1 MFASYATLINL
12 KLLIPSPRTQYVA
25 VDRNHL
31 VDFMKPTLRKI
42 YVDEEWYLAAHPDV
56 AEAIAGGIVQDAK
69 DHYVSAG
76 YYEHRMPYEIEV
88 DGAWYLEQYSDV
100 RAAVKSGEIETAR
113 HHFYA
118 AGFKEGRLPSAGFT
132 FALVQ

>member
-12 KLLIPSPRTQYVA
+12 KLLIPSPRTQYIA

-31 VDFMKPTLRKI
+31 IDFMKPALSKI
-42 YVDEEWYLAAHPDV
+42 YVDEEWYLDANPDV
-56 AEAIAGGIVQDAK
+56 AAGIMDGMVQHAK

-76 YYEHRMPYEIEV
+76 YYEHRMPYEIAV
-88 DGAWYLEQYSDV
+88 DGDWYLAQYEDV
-100 RAAVKSGEIETAR
+100 RQAVKSGMIETAR

-118 AGFKEGRLPSAGFT
+118 ARFKEGRLPAPGFT
-132 FALVQ
+132 FKLV

>member
-25 VDRNHL
+25 VDRDHL
-31 VDFMKPTLRKI
+31 IDFMKPALQRI
-42 YVDEEWYLAAHPDV
+42 YVDEAWYLRAHPDV
-56 AEAIAGGIVQDAK
+56 AEGVARGVVAGAK
-69 DHYVSAG
+69 EHYVSAG

-88 DGAWYLEQYSDV
+88 DGDWYLAQYLDV
-100 RAAVKSGEIETAR
+100 QEAVKSGEIETAR

-118 AGFKEGRLPSAGFT
+118 AGFKEGRLPAPGFT
-132 FALVQ
+132 LALG